1 MLEVC
6 DLTVSIDGLAIVRR
20 VNFLLRRGETL
31 CLVGESGCGKSMTAL
46 ALMGLLPENACIL
59 EGEVRLND
67 IRLTGMSERE
77 LCAVR
82 GRQIGMIFQEP
93 MTSLNPVLPVGRQVM
108 EAVLQHERIS
118 RREARERAVELL
130 MSVGFPVPGERLGE
144 YPHQLSG
151 GLRQR
156 VMIAMA
162 LACSPEFLIADEP
175 TTALDVTI
183 QGQILVL
190 LKRLVRERDMGMA
203 LITHDLGVVFDVA
216 DHIAVMYAGE
226 IVEHASHDDFFAR
239 PLHPYAQGLLACLP
253 DIGNPDI
260 KRLPTIPGTV
270 PPPAARGTGCLFR
283 ERCPRAMSRCSNP
296 VPSVEV
302 EQGHIVSCHIYI

>member
-1 MLEVC
+1 
-6 DLTVSIDGLAIVRR
+6 
-20 VNFLLRRGETL
+20 
-31 CLVGESGCGKSMTAL
+31 
-46 ALMGLLPENACIL
+46 
-59 EGEVRLND
+59 
-67 IRLTGMSERE
+67 
-77 LCAVR
+77 
-82 GRQIGMIFQEP
+82 MIFQEP
-93 MTSLNPVLPVGRQVM
+93 MTSLNPVLPIGRQVM

-190 LKRLVRERDMGMA
+190 LKRLARERDMGMA

>member
-6 DLTVSIDGLAIVRR
+6 NLTVSLDGLTLVRR
-20 VNFLLRRGETL
+20 ASFSLERGKTL

-46 ALMGLLPENACIL
+46 ALMGLLPENARIA
-59 EGEVRLND
+59 EGSVRLND
-67 IRLTGMSERE
+67 VTLTTMSEQQ
-77 LCAVR
+77 LCTIR
-82 GRQIGMIFQEP
+82 GRKIGMIFQEP
-93 MTSLNPVLPVGRQVM
+93 MTSLNPVLTIGKQVM
-108 EAVLQHERIS
+108 EAVFQHEQLS
-118 RREARERAVELL
+118 TAAARERGVELL
-130 MSVGFPVPGERLGE
+130 SSVGFPAPLERMAD

-156 VMIAMA
+156 VMVAMA

-190 LKRLVRERDMGMA
+190 LKGLARERDMGMI
-203 LITHDLGVVFDVA
+203 LITHDLGVVSDMA

-226 IVEHASHDDFFAR
+226 IVERASRDEFFTR

-253 DIGNPDI
+253 DIGNPDR

-270 PPPAARGTGCLFR
+270 PSPAARGTGCLFR
-283 ERCPRAMSRCSNP
+283 ERCSKAMPHCSEP
-296 VPSVEV
+296 VPCVEMGK
-302 EQGHIVSCHIYI
+302 GHSVSCHIYA